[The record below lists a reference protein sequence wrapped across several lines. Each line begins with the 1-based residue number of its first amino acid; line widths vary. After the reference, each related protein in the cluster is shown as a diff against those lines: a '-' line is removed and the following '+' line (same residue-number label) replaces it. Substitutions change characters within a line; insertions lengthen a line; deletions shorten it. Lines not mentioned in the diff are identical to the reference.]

1 MSREPVAFRGPC
13 WANPQGGIETV
24 LIYLTGLL
32 KHAGKEPLVVRYF
45 NKATVAASDA
55 KASWS
60 LSIRWG
66 CVSSI

>member
-1 MSREPVAFRGPC
+1 M
-13 WANPQGGIETV
+13 